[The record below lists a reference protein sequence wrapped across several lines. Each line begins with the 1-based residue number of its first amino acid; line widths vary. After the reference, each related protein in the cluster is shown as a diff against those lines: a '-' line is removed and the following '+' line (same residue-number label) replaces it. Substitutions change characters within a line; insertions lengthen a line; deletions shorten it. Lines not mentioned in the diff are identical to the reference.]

1 MKVKL
6 FKFVFVIVIAMIA
19 GINVYNA
26 QKPEPMSDIAMAN
39 VEALAEN
46 EGGELSPGPY
56 DIMEDITEHF
66 FNEKLYKKSKIVR
79 CYPGGSYACQEGK
92 YYKFLM
98 DSGVWSDW
106 IPD

>member
-39 VEALAEN
+39 VEALANDETGTGKCSIAIAWADCYN
-46 EGGELSPGPY
+46 NSNGMWCCLRVTAVKNY
-56 DIMEDITEHF
+56 DVETGSILVCHHDRVTE
-66 FNEKLYKKSKIVR
+66 
-79 CYPGGSYACQEGK
+79 CPGGTHE
-92 YYKFLM
+92 
-98 DSGVWSDW
+98 
-106 IPD
+106 